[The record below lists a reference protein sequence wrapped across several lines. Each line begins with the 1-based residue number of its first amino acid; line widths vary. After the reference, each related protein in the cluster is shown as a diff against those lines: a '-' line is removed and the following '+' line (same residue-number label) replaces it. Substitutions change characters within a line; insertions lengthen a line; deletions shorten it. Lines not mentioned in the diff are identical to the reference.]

1 MRKIVHTPN
10 KGITPAPTPEMPNYQ
25 EFLWYKL
32 HEEDLLRRYKGRYL
46 VIKGEQVIAD
56 YGSKIQAWQETIKTH
71 QPGSFIIHYCAP
83 VDVKRLPRLANR
95 QFVTVHG

>member
-1 MRKIVHTPN
+1 MRKVVNTAQ
-10 KGITPAPTPEMPNYQ
+10 KGVAPLPPPEMPNYV
-25 EFLWYKL
+25 EFLWYKK
-32 HEEDLLRRYKGRYL
+32 HETELLLRYKGRYL

-56 YGSKIQAWQETIKTH
+56 YESKVKAWQETLKNH
-71 QPGSFIIHYCAP
+71 QPGSFIIHHCAP